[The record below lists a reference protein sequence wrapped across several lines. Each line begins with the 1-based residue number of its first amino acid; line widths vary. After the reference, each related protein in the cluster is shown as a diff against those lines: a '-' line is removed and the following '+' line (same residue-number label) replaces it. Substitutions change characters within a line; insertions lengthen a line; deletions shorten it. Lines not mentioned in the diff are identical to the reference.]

1 MEIKVQ
7 SIKFDADQKL
17 LDFIDNKVGKILST
31 TRISCVPES
40 TSHCLQTHKTKM

>member
-17 LDFIDNKVGKILST
+17 LDFIDNKVGKIAKYYEDIVRTEVNLSLLAD
-31 TRISCVPES
+31 P
-40 TSHCLQTHKTKM
+40 QNKM